1 MKRFFI
7 GALAFIGALSIL
19 FVVGVV
25 GLLMLAASSKPGVP
39 SNLVLELDLQQP
51 LPEYTLDTSLAGAFG
66 EEPTSLRDVVEGLEK
81 AARDP
86 RVKSLVVR
94 VGQPGSAAQVQE
106 LRDAVKAFRA
116 AGKRAVAYA
125 DGFGEAGNG
134 TGAYYLAS
142 AFDAVYIQPSG
153 DVGLTGL
160 VMETPFARDAFE
172 KFGVK
177 PEFGKRAEFKNA
189 VNTFTDASYG
199 APQREAT
206 EAYGGSLFNQVVK
219 GVAEGRKLSEDEVRS
234 LIDRAPFMGQAA
246 VDAKLV
252 DGLRYRDEIH
262 DELKQQAGDG
272 AEFLYVDKYLE
283 RAGRPNQ
290 TGTTIALIYG
300 VGEVL
305 RGKSQS
311 NPLSGGQVMGGD
323 TVAAAF
329 RKAVEDPSVK
339 AILFRVDS
347 PGGSYSA
354 SDTIR
359 REVQRAREAGKPVIV
374 SMGTYAAS
382 GGYFVAMAG
391 DKIVAQPG
399 TLTGS
404 IGVYN
409 GKFVTSELWA
419 KLGVNFDTIAF
430 GKNATFSSSDQE
442 FTPEQRTQLESEL
455 DTIYLDFTSRAAQ
468 ARNMPLEKLQS
479 VAKGRVWT
487 GEDALER
494 GLVDALG
501 GYPKALELAKEAA
514 KLDKDAPV
522 RLVVFPRPRPTGQVL
537 SELLGKHEAD
547 NSDDEAA
554 GSQGAVSSQVLEQ
567 VRAVYR
573 VGAKLGLTGQ
583 GAEGR
588 MLYAPLPEVRW

>member
-81 AARDP
+81 ARTDP

-116 AGKRAVAYA
+116 SGKRAVAYA

-160 VMETPFARDAFE
+160 VMETPFARDAFA

-177 PEFGKRAEFKNA
+177 PEFGKRAEYKNA
-189 VNTFTDASYG
+189 VNTFTDTSYG
-199 APQREAT
+199 PHQREAT
-206 EAYGGSLFNQVVK
+206 EAYGQSLFNQVVK
-219 GVAEGRKLSEDEVRS
+219 GVAEGRKLSEDEVRA

-272 AEFLYVDKYLE
+272 AQLLYVDKYLE

-430 GKNATFSSSDQE
+430 GKNATFSSSDQD
-442 FTPEQRTQLESEL
+442 FTPEQRAQLESEL

-479 VAKGRVWT
+479 VARGRVWT

-514 KLDKDAPV
+514 KLEKDAPV
-522 RLVVFPRPRPTGQVL
+522 RIVVFPRPRPTGQVL
-537 SELLGKHEAD
+537 SEMLGKHEAD

-554 GSQGAVSSQVLEQ
+554 GSQAVMSSQLLEQ

-588 MLYAPLPEVRW
+588 MLYAPVPDVRW

>member
-39 SNLVLELDLQQP
+39 SNLVLELDLKEP

-81 AARDP
+81 AATDP

-94 VGQPGSAAQVQE
+94 IGQPGSAAQVQE

-116 AGKRAVAYA
+116 SGKRAVAYA

-142 AFDAVYIQPSG
+142 AFDSVYIQPSG

-160 VMETPFARDAFE
+160 VMETPFARDAFA
-172 KFGVK
+172 KLGVK

-189 VNTFTDASYG
+189 VNSFTDESYG
-199 APQREAT
+199 PHQREAT
-206 EAYGGSLFNQVVK
+206 EAYGGSLFQQVVK
-219 GVAEGRKLSEDEVRS
+219 GVAEGRKLSEDEVRA

-272 AEFLYVDKYLE
+272 AQFLYVDKYLE
-283 RAGRPNQ
+283 RAGRPHQ
-290 TGTTIALIYG
+290 TGTSIALIYG

-430 GKNATFSSSDQE
+430 GKNATFASSDQE
-442 FTPEQRTQLESEL
+442 FTPEQRAQLETEL

-468 ARNMPLEKLQS
+468 ARNMPLEKLQA

-501 GYPKALELAKEAA
+501 GYPKALELAREAA
-514 KLDKDAPV
+514 KLEKGAPV

-537 SELLGKHEAD
+537 SELLGNHEAD
-547 NSDDEAA
+547 NSDDETT
-554 GSQGAVSSQVLEQ
+554 GSHAAVSSQVLEQ

>member
-25 GLLMLAASSKPGVP
+25 GLLMLASASKPGVP
-39 SNLVLELDLQQP
+39 SNLVLELDLKHP

-66 EEPTSLRDVVEGLEK
+66 DEPTTLRDVVEALGK
-81 AARDP
+81 AGTDP
-86 RVKSLVVR
+86 RVKALVVR

-116 AGKRAVAYA
+116 TGKRAVAYA

-142 AFDAVYIQPSG
+142 AFDSVYIQPSG
-153 DVGLTGL
+153 DVDITGL
-160 VMETPFARDAFE
+160 LMETPFARDAFA
-172 KFGVK
+172 KLGVK
-177 PEFGKRAEFKNA
+177 PEFGKRAEYKNA
-189 VNTFTDASYG
+189 VNTFTDESYG

-206 EAYGGSLFNQVVK
+206 EAYGGSLFSQVVK
-219 GVAEGRKLSEDEVRS
+219 GVAEGRKLSEDEVRA
-234 LIDRAPFMGQAA
+234 LIDRAPYMGQQA

-252 DGLRYRDEIH
+252 DGLRYRDEIY

-272 AEFLYVDKYLE
+272 AKLLYVDKYLE
-283 RAGRPNQ
+283 RAGRPYQ
-290 TGTTIALIYG
+290 TGTSIALIYG

-311 NPLSGGQVMGGD
+311 NPLSGSEVMGGD

-329 RKAVEDPSVK
+329 RKAAEDPTVK

-419 KLGVNFDTIAF
+419 KLGVNWDTIAF
-430 GKNATFSSSDQE
+430 GKNATFSSSDTE
-442 FTPEQRTQLESEL
+442 FTPEQRAKMESQL

-468 ARNMPLEKLQS
+468 ARNMPLEKLQE

-487 GEDALER
+487 GEDALAR

-501 GYPKALELAKEAA
+501 GYPKALELAREAA
-514 KLDKDAPV
+514 KLEKDAPI
-522 RLVVFPRPRPTGQVL
+522 RIVVFPRPKPTGQVL

-547 NSDDEAA
+547 NSDDDAA
-554 GSQGAVSSQVLEQ
+554 GAQAAVAPRVLEQ

-573 VGAKLGLTGQ
+573 VGAKLGLGEE
-583 GAEGR
+583 GVEGR
-588 MLYAPLPEVRW
+588 TLYAPMPELRW

>member
-39 SNLVLELDLQQP
+39 SNLVLELDLQEP

-81 AARDP
+81 AATDP

-94 VGQPGSAAQVQE
+94 IGQPGSAAQVQE

-116 AGKRAVAYA
+116 SGKRAVAYA

-142 AFDAVYIQPSG
+142 AFDSVFIQPSG

-160 VMETPFARDAFE
+160 VMETPFARDAFA

-189 VNTFTDASYG
+189 VNSFTDEAYG
-199 APQREAT
+199 PHQREAT
-206 EAYGGSLFNQVVK
+206 EAYGGSLFQQVVK
-219 GVAEGRKLSEDEVRS
+219 GVAEGRKLSEDEVRA

-283 RAGRPNQ
+283 RAGRPHQ
-290 TGTTIALIYG
+290 TGTSIALIYG

-339 AILFRVDS
+339 AIVFRVDS

-430 GKNATFSSSDQE
+430 GKNATFASSDQE
-442 FTPEQRTQLESEL
+442 FTPEQRAQLETEL

-468 ARNMPLEKLQS
+468 ARNMPLEQLQA

-501 GYPKALELAKEAA
+501 GYPKALELAREAA
-514 KLDKDAPV
+514 KLEKGAPV

-537 SELLGKHEAD
+537 SELLGNHEAD
-547 NSDDEAA
+547 NSDDEAT
-554 GSQGAVSSQVLEQ
+554 GSHAAVSSQVLEQ

>member
-81 AARDP
+81 ARTDP

-116 AGKRAVAYA
+116 SGKRAVAYA

-160 VMETPFARDAFE
+160 VMETPFARDAFA

-177 PEFGKRAEFKNA
+177 PEFGKRAEYKNA
-189 VNTFTDASYG
+189 VNTFTDTSYG
-199 APQREAT
+199 PHQREAT
-206 EAYGGSLFNQVVK
+206 EAYGQSLFNQVVK
-219 GVAEGRKLSEDEVRS
+219 GVAEGRKLSEDEVRA

-272 AEFLYVDKYLE
+272 AQLLYVDKYLE

-339 AILFRVDS
+339 AIVFRVDS

-479 VAKGRVWT
+479 VARGRVWT

-514 KLDKDAPV
+514 KLEKDAPV
-522 RLVVFPRPRPTGQVL
+522 RIVVFPRPRPTGQVL
-537 SELLGKHEAD
+537 SEMLGKHEAD

-554 GSQGAVSSQVLEQ
+554 GSQAVMSSQLLEQ

-588 MLYAPLPEVRW
+588 MLYAPVPDVRW

>member
-7 GALAFIGALSIL
+7 GALAFIGALSVL

-25 GLLMLAASSKPGVP
+25 GLLMLASASKPGVP

-66 EEPTSLRDVVEGLEK
+66 DAPTSLRDVVEGLEQAGK
-81 AARDP
+81 DP

-94 VGQPGSAAQVQE
+94 VGQPGSSAQVQE

-116 AGKRAVAYA
+116 TGKRAVAYA

-142 AFDAVYIQPSG
+142 AFDSVFIQPSG

-160 VMETPFARDAFE
+160 ALETPFARDAFE

-177 PEFGKRAEFKNA
+177 AEYGKRAEFKNA
-189 VNTFTDASYG
+189 VNTFTDNAYG
-199 APQREAT
+199 AAQREAT
-206 EAYGGSLFNQVVK
+206 ESYGGSLFRQVVK
-219 GVAEGRKLSEDEVRS
+219 GVAEGRKLTEDEVRA
-234 LIDRAPFMGQAA
+234 LIDRAPFMGQKA

-252 DGLRYRDEIH
+252 DGLRYRDEIY

-272 AEFLYVDKYLE
+272 AQFLYVDKYLE

-290 TGTTIALIYG
+290 TGTTVALIYG

-329 RKAVEDPSVK
+329 RKAVEDPNVK

-354 SDTIR
+354 SDTVR

-382 GGYFVAMAG
+382 GGYYVAMGA

-409 GKFVTSELWA
+409 GKFVTADFWA
-419 KLGVNFDTIAF
+419 KFGVNFDTIAF
-430 GKNATFSSSDQE
+430 GRNATFSSTDLD
-442 FTPEQRTQLESEL
+442 FTPEQRAQFEAEL
-455 DTIYLDFTSRAAQ
+455 DDIYLDFTSRAAQ
-468 ARNMPLEKLQS
+468 ARNMPLEKLQA

-501 GYPKALELAKEAA
+501 GYAKALELVREAA
-514 KLDKDAPV
+514 KLSKDAPV
-522 RLVVFPRPRPTGQVL
+522 RLQVFPRPKATGQVL
-537 SELLGKHEAD
+537 SELLGKNDAD
-547 NSDDEAA
+547 NSDDDAA
-554 GSQGAVSSQVLEQ
+554 GAQAGVAPRVLEQ

-573 VGAKLGLTGQ
+573 VGAKLGLTEQ
-583 GAEGR
+583 GPEGR
-588 MLYAPLPEVRW
+588 MLYAPMPELRW

>member
-262 DELKQQAGDG
+262 DALKQQAGDG

-554 GSQGAVSSQVLEQ
+554 GSQAAVSSQVLEQ

>member
-66 EEPTSLRDVVEGLEK
+66 EEPTSLRDVVEGLEQ
-81 AARDP
+81 ARTDP

-94 VGQPGSAAQVQE
+94 IGQPGSAAQVQE

-116 AGKRAVAYA
+116 SGKRAVAYA

-134 TGAYYLAS
+134 TGAYYLAT

-160 VMETPFARDAFE
+160 VMETPFARDAFA

-177 PEFGKRAEFKNA
+177 PEFGKRAEYKNA

-199 APQREAT
+199 EHQREAT
-206 EAYGGSLFNQVVK
+206 EAYGRSLFHQVVK
-219 GVAEGRKLSEDEVRS
+219 GVAEGRKLSEDEVRA

-262 DELKQQAGDG
+262 DELEKEAGEG
-272 AEFLYVDKYLE
+272 ARFLYVEKYLE

-290 TGTTIALIYG
+290 TGSTIALIYG

-339 AILFRVDS
+339 AIVFRVDS

-374 SMGTYAAS
+374 TMGTYAAS

-430 GKNATFSSSDQE
+430 GKNATFASSDQE
-442 FTPEQRTQLESEL
+442 FTPEQRAQLESEL
-455 DTIYLDFTSRAAQ
+455 DSIYLDFTSRAAQ

-479 VAKGRVWT
+479 VARGRVWT

-514 KLDKDAPV
+514 KLEKDAPV
-522 RLVVFPRPRPTGQVL
+522 RIVVFPRPRPTGQVL

-554 GSQGAVSSQVLEQ
+554 GSQAVLSSQVLEQ

-588 MLYAPLPEVRW
+588 MLYAPVPEVRW

>member
-81 AARDP
+81 ARTDP

-94 VGQPGSAAQVQE
+94 IGQPGSAAQVQE

-116 AGKRAVAYA
+116 SGKRAVAYA

-160 VMETPFARDAFE
+160 VMETPFARDAFA

-177 PEFGKRAEFKNA
+177 PEFGKRAEYKNA
-189 VNTFTDASYG
+189 VNTFTDTSYG
-199 APQREAT
+199 PHQREAT
-206 EAYGGSLFNQVVK
+206 EAYGQSLFRQVVK
-219 GVAEGRKLSEDEVRS
+219 GVAEGRKLSEDEVRA

-262 DELKQQAGDG
+262 DELKQQAGEG
-272 AEFLYVDKYLE
+272 AQLLYVDKYLE

-290 TGTTIALIYG
+290 TGPTIALIYG

-430 GKNATFSSSDQE
+430 GKNATFASSDQE
-442 FTPEQRTQLESEL
+442 FTPEQRAQLESEL

-468 ARNMPLEKLQS
+468 ARNMPLEQLQS
-479 VAKGRVWT
+479 VARGRVWT

-514 KLDKDAPV
+514 KLEKDAPV
-522 RLVVFPRPRPTGQVL
+522 RIVVFPRPRPTGQVL

-554 GSQGAVSSQVLEQ
+554 GSQAVMSSQVLEQ

-588 MLYAPLPEVRW
+588 MLYAPVPDVRW

>member
-81 AARDP
+81 ARTDP

-116 AGKRAVAYA
+116 SGKRAVAYA

-160 VMETPFARDAFE
+160 VMETPFARDAFA

-177 PEFGKRAEFKNA
+177 PEFGKRAEYKNA

-199 APQREAT
+199 PHQREAT
-206 EAYGGSLFNQVVK
+206 EAYGQSLFNQVVK
-219 GVAEGRKLSEDEVRS
+219 GVAEGRKLSEDQVRA

-262 DELKQQAGDG
+262 DELKQQAGEG
-272 AEFLYVDKYLE
+272 AQLLYVDKYLE

-479 VAKGRVWT
+479 VARGRVWT

-514 KLDKDAPV
+514 KLEKDAPV
-522 RLVVFPRPRPTGQVL
+522 RIVVFPRPRPTGQVL
-537 SELLGKHEAD
+537 SEMLGKHEAD

-554 GSQGAVSSQVLEQ
+554 GSQAVMSSQVMEQ

-588 MLYAPLPEVRW
+588 MLYAPVPDVRW

>member
-66 EEPTSLRDVVEGLEK
+66 EEPTTLRDVVEGLEK
-81 AARDP
+81 ARTDP

-160 VMETPFARDAFE
+160 VMETPFARDAFA

-189 VNTFTDASYG
+189 VNTFTDESYG
-199 APQREAT
+199 AHQREAT

-219 GVAEGRKLSEDEVRS
+219 GVAEGRKLSEDEVRA

-262 DELKQQAGDG
+262 DELKKEAGEG
-272 AEFLYVDKYLE
+272 AQFLYVEKYLE
-283 RAGRPNQ
+283 RAGRPHQ
-290 TGTTIALIYG
+290 TGSTIALIYG

-430 GKNATFSSSDQE
+430 GKNATFASSDQE
-442 FTPEQRTQLESEL
+442 FTPEQRAQLESEL

-468 ARNMPLEKLQS
+468 ARNMPLEKLQA

-522 RLVVFPRPRPTGQVL
+522 RVVVFPRPRPTGQVL
-537 SELLGKHEAD
+537 SELLGKHDAD
-547 NSDDEAA
+547 NSDDDAA
-554 GSQGAVSSQVLEQ
+554 GGHAAVSSQVLEQ

>member
-25 GLLMLAASSKPGVP
+25 GLLMLAAASKPGVP
-39 SNLVLELDLQQP
+39 SNLILELDLQHP

-66 EEPTSLRDVVEGLEK
+66 EAPTSLRDVVEGLEQG
-81 AARDP
+81 ARDP

-94 VGQPGSAAQVQE
+94 IGQPGSAAQVQE

-116 AGKRAVAYA
+116 SGKRAVAYA

-142 AFDAVYIQPSG
+142 AFDSVYIQPSG

-160 VMETPFARDAFE
+160 AVETPFARDAFA
-172 KFGVK
+172 KLGVK
-177 PEFGKRAEFKNA
+177 PEFAKRAEYKNA
-189 VNTFTDASYG
+189 VNTFTDESYG
-199 APQREAT
+199 PYQREAT
-206 EAYGGSLFNQVVK
+206 EAYGGSLFRQVVK
-219 GVAEGRKLSEDEVRS
+219 GVAEGRKLSEDEVRA
-234 LIDRAPFMGQAA
+234 LIDRAPLLGQQALE
-246 VDAKLV
+246 AKLV

-262 DELKQQAGDG
+262 DELEQQAGEG
-272 AEFLYVDKYLE
+272 AKFLYVDKYLE
-283 RAGRPNQ
+283 RAGRPYQ
-290 TGTTIALIYG
+290 TGSATIALIYG

-323 TVAAAF
+323 TVAGAF

-347 PGGSYSA
+347 PGGSYTA

-404 IGVYN
+404 IGVYS

-430 GKNATFSSSDQE
+430 GRNASFASSDQP
-442 FTPEQRTQLESEL
+442 FTPEQRAHLESEL
-455 DTIYLDFTSRAAQ
+455 DTLYLDFTSRAAQ
-468 ARNMPLEKLQS
+468 ARNMPLEKLQE
-479 VAKGRVWT
+479 VARGRVWT

-514 KLDKDAPV
+514 KLEKDTPV
-522 RLVVFPRPRPTGQVL
+522 RVVVFPRPRPTGEVL

-547 NSDDEAA
+547 NSDDES
-554 GSQGAVSSQVLEQ
+554 GSQASVSSRVLEQ

>member
-25 GLLMLAASSKPGVP
+25 GLLMLAAASKPGVP
-39 SNLVLELDLQQP
+39 SNLILELDLQQP

-66 EEPTSLRDVVEGLEK
+66 EEPTSLRDVVEGLEQG
-81 AARDP
+81 ARDP

-94 VGQPGSAAQVQE
+94 IGQPGSAAQVQE

-116 AGKRAVAYA
+116 SGKRAVAYA

-160 VMETPFARDAFE
+160 VMETPFARDAFA
-172 KFGVK
+172 KLGVK
-177 PEFGKRAEFKNA
+177 PEFAKRAEYKNA
-189 VNTFTDASYG
+189 VNSFTDESYG
-199 APQREAT
+199 PYQREAT
-206 EAYGGSLFNQVVK
+206 EAFGGSLFRQVVK
-219 GVAEGRKLSEDEVRS
+219 GVAEGRKLSEDEVRA
-234 LIDRAPFMGQAA
+234 LIDRAPLLGQAA

-262 DELKQQAGDG
+262 DELKREAGEG
-272 AEFLYVDKYLE
+272 AKFLYVDKYLE
-283 RAGRPNQ
+283 RAGRPHQ
-290 TGTTIALIYG
+290 TGSATIALIYG

-323 TVAAAF
+323 TVAGAF

-374 SMGTYAAS
+374 TMGTYAAS
-382 GGYFVAMAG
+382 GGYFVAMDG

-430 GKNATFSSSDQE
+430 GRNATFSSSDQE
-442 FTPEQRTQLESEL
+442 FTPEQRAQLESEL

-468 ARNMPLEKLQS
+468 ARGMPLEKLQA

-501 GYPKALELAKEAA
+501 GYPKALELAKEAV

-522 RLVVFPRPRPTGQVL
+522 RVVVFPRPRPTGQVL

-547 NSDDEAA
+547 NSDDEA
-554 GSQGAVSSQVLEQ
+554 GSQATVSARLMEQ

-573 VGAKLGLTGQ
+573 VGAKLGLTGP
-583 GAEGR
+583 GAEER
-588 MLYAPLPEVRW
+588 ALYAPLPEVRW

>member
-81 AARDP
+81 ARTDP

-94 VGQPGSAAQVQE
+94 IGQPGSAAQVQE

-116 AGKRAVAYA
+116 SGKRAVAYA

-134 TGAYYLAS
+134 TGAYYLAT

-160 VMETPFARDAFE
+160 VMETPFARDAFA

-177 PEFGKRAEFKNA
+177 PEFGKRAEYKNA
-189 VNTFTDASYG
+189 VNTFTDAAYG
-199 APQREAT
+199 PHQREAT
-206 EAYGGSLFNQVVK
+206 EAYGLSLFNQVVK
-219 GVAEGRKLSEDEVRS
+219 GVAEGRKLSEDEVRA
-234 LIDRAPFMGQAA
+234 LIDRAPFMGQQA

-272 AEFLYVDKYLE
+272 AQLLYVDKYLE

-479 VAKGRVWT
+479 VARGRVWT

-501 GYPKALELAKEAA
+501 GYAKALELAKEAA
-514 KLDKDAPV
+514 KLEKDAPV
-522 RLVVFPRPRPTGQVL
+522 RIVVFPRPRPTGQVL
-537 SELLGKHEAD
+537 SELLGKHDAD

-554 GSQGAVSSQVLEQ
+554 GSQAVMSSQVLEQ

-573 VGAKLGLTGQ
+573 VGAKLGLMGQ

-588 MLYAPLPEVRW
+588 MLYAPVPEVRW

>member
-81 AARDP
+81 ARTDP

-94 VGQPGSAAQVQE
+94 IGQPGSAAQVQE

-116 AGKRAVAYA
+116 SGKRAVAYA

-134 TGAYYLAS
+134 TGAYYLAT

-160 VMETPFARDAFE
+160 VMETPFARDAFA

-177 PEFGKRAEFKNA
+177 PEFGKRAEYKNA
-189 VNTFTDASYG
+189 VNTFTDAAYG
-199 APQREAT
+199 AHQREAT
-206 EAYGGSLFNQVVK
+206 EAYGLSLFNQVVK
-219 GVAEGRKLSEDEVRS
+219 GVAEGRKLSEDQVRA

-272 AEFLYVDKYLE
+272 AQLLYVDKYLE

-455 DTIYLDFTSRAAQ
+455 DAIYLDFTSRAAQ

-479 VAKGRVWT
+479 VARGRVWT

-501 GYPKALELAKEAA
+501 GYAKALELAKEAA
-514 KLDKDAPV
+514 KLEKDAPV
-522 RLVVFPRPRPTGQVL
+522 RIVVFPRPRPTGQVL
-537 SELLGKHEAD
+537 SELLGKHDAD

-554 GSQGAVSSQVLEQ
+554 GSQAVMSSQVLEQ

-573 VGAKLGLTGQ
+573 VGAKLGLMGQ

-588 MLYAPLPEVRW
+588 MLYAPVPEVRW

>member
-25 GLLMLAASSKPGVP
+25 GLLMLASASKPSVP
-39 SNLVLELDLQQP
+39 SNLVLELDLKHP

-66 EEPTSLRDVVEGLEK
+66 DEPTTLRDVVEALGK
-81 AARDP
+81 AGTDP
-86 RVKSLVVR
+86 RVKALVVR

-116 AGKRAVAYA
+116 TGKRAVAYA

-142 AFDAVYIQPSG
+142 AFDSVYIQPSG
-153 DVGLTGL
+153 DVDVTGL
-160 VMETPFARDAFE
+160 LMETPFARDAFA
-172 KFGVK
+172 KVGVK
-177 PEFGKRAEFKNA
+177 PEFGKRAEYKNA
-189 VNTFTDASYG
+189 VNTFTDESYG

-206 EAYGGSLFNQVVK
+206 EAYGGSLFSQIVK
-219 GVAEGRKLSEDEVRS
+219 GVAEGRKLSEDEVRAI
-234 LIDRAPFMGQAA
+234 IDRAPYMGQQA

-252 DGLRYRDEIH
+252 DGLRYRDEIY

-272 AEFLYVDKYLE
+272 AKFLYVDKYLE
-283 RAGRPNQ
+283 RAGRPYQ
-290 TGTTIALIYG
+290 TGTSIALIFG

-311 NPLSGGQVMGGD
+311 NPLSGSEVMGGD

-419 KLGVNFDTIAF
+419 KLGVNWDTISF
-430 GKNATFSSSDQE
+430 GKNATFSSSDSE
-442 FTPEQRTQLESEL
+442 FTPEQRAKMESQL

-468 ARNMPLEKLQS
+468 ARNMPLEKLQE

-487 GEDALER
+487 GEDALAR

-501 GYPKALELAKEAA
+501 GYPKALELVREAA
-514 KLDKDAPV
+514 KLEKDAPL
-522 RLVVFPRPRPTGQVL
+522 RIVVFPRPKPTGQVL

-547 NSDDEAA
+547 NSDDDAA
-554 GSQGAVSSQVLEQ
+554 GAQSAVAPQVLEQ

-573 VGAKLGLTGQ
+573 VGAKLGLGEE
-583 GAEGR
+583 GVEGR
-588 MLYAPLPEVRW
+588 TLYAPMPELRW

>member
-25 GLLMLAASSKPGVP
+25 GLLMLASSGKPGVP
-39 SNLVLELDLQQP
+39 SNVVLEMDLQQP

-66 EEPTSLRDVVEGLEK
+66 EEPTSLRDVVEALEK
-81 AARDP
+81 AGTDP
-86 RVKSLVVR
+86 RVKALVVR

-106 LRDAVKAFRA
+106 LRDAVTAFRA
-116 AGKRAVAYA
+116 KGKRAVAYA
-125 DGFGEAGNG
+125 EGFGEAGNG

-142 AFDAVYIQPSG
+142 AFDTVYIQPSG
-153 DVGLTGL
+153 DVSLTGL
-160 VMETPFARDAFE
+160 AIETPFARDAFA

-177 PEFGKRAEFKNA
+177 PEYAKRAEYKSA
-189 VNTFTDASYG
+189 VNTFTEQGYDVF
-199 APQREAT
+199 QREST
-206 EAYGGSLFNQVVK
+206 EAFGQSLFNQVVK
-219 GVAEGRKLSEDEVRS
+219 GVAEGRKLSEDDVRA
-234 LIDRAPFMGQAA
+234 LIDRAPFLGQQA

-262 DELKQQAGDG
+262 TELEELAGKG
-272 AEFLYVDKYLE
+272 AKFLYLDKYLE
-283 RAGRPNQ
+283 RAGRPNP
-290 TGTTIALIYG
+290 TGIPVALIFG
-300 VGEVL
+300 VGEVN

-354 SDTIR
+354 SDTVR

-374 SMGTYAAS
+374 SMGSYAAS
-382 GGYFVAMAG
+382 GGYFAAMAA
-391 DKIVAQPG
+391 DKMVAQPG

-409 GKFVTSELWA
+409 GKFVTHELWA

-430 GKNATFSSSDQE
+430 GKNATFASTDQD
-442 FTPEQRTQLESEL
+442 FTPEQRAQLESEL
-455 DTIYLDFTSRAAQ
+455 DTVYLDFTTRAAQ
-468 ARNMPLEKLQS
+468 ARNMPLEKLQA

-501 GYPKALELAKEAA
+501 GYPKALELVREAA
-514 KLDKDAPV
+514 KMEKDAPV
-522 RLVVFPRPRPTGQVL
+522 RLVVFPRPKPTGQVL
-537 SELLGKHEAD
+537 SELLGKSDAE
-547 NSDDEAA
+547 NSDDAAA
-554 GSQGAVSSQVLEQ
+554 GSQASVSTRVLEQ

-573 VGAKLGLTGQ
+573 VGAALGVTGEQ
-583 GAEGR
+583 ARGR
-588 MLYAPLPEVRW
+588 TLYAPMPEVRW

>member
-39 SNLVLELDLQQP
+39 SNLVLELDLQHP

-81 AARDP
+81 AATDP

-94 VGQPGSAAQVQE
+94 IGQPGSSAQVQE
-106 LRDAVKAFRA
+106 LRDAVKSFRA
-116 AGKRAVAYA
+116 SGKRAVAYA

-142 AFDAVYIQPSG
+142 AFDSVYIQPSG

-160 VMETPFARDAFE
+160 VMETPFARDAFA
-172 KFGVK
+172 KLGVK
-177 PEFGKRAEFKNA
+177 PEFGKRAEYKNA
-189 VNTFTDASYG
+189 VNSFTDESYG
-199 APQREAT
+199 PHQREAT
-206 EAYGGSLFNQVVK
+206 EAYGGGLFRQVVK
-219 GVAEGRKLSEDEVRS
+219 GVAEGRKLSEDEVRA

-262 DELKQQAGDG
+262 DELKQQAGEG
-272 AEFLYVDKYLE
+272 AKFLYVDKYLE
-283 RAGRPNQ
+283 RAGRPHQ
-290 TGTTIALIYG
+290 TGTTVALIYG

-374 SMGTYAAS
+374 TMGSYAAS

-430 GKNATFSSSDQE
+430 GKNATFASSDQE
-442 FTPEQRTQLESEL
+442 FTPEQRAQLESEL

-468 ARNMPLEKLQS
+468 ARNMPLEKLQA

-501 GYPKALELAKEAA
+501 GYPKALELAREAA
-514 KLDKDAPV
+514 KLEKDAPV
-522 RLVVFPRPRPTGQVL
+522 RIVVFPRPRPTGQVL

-547 NSDDEAA
+547 NSDDEAT
-554 GSQGAVSSQVLEQ
+554 GSQAAVSSQVMEQ

-588 MLYAPLPEVRW
+588 ALYAPLPEVRW

>member
-7 GALAFIGALSIL
+7 GALAFIGALSVL

-25 GLLMLAASSKPGVP
+25 GLLMLASSSKPDVP

-51 LPEYTLDTSLAGAFG
+51 LPEYTLDTSFAGAFG
-66 EEPTSLRDVVEGLEK
+66 DTPTSLRDVVEALEK
-81 AARDP
+81 AGTDS
-86 RVKSLVVR
+86 RVKALVVR
-94 VGQPGSAAQVQE
+94 VGQPGSASQVQE

-116 AGKRAVAYA
+116 TGKRAVAYA

-134 TGAYYLAS
+134 TGAYYLAT

-160 VMETPFARDAFE
+160 TVETPFARDAFE

-177 PEFGKRAEFKNA
+177 AEYGKRAEYKNA

-206 EAYGGSLFNQVVK
+206 EAYGNSLFNQVVK

-234 LIDRAPFMGQAA
+234 LIDRGPFMGQKAL
-246 VDAKLV
+246 DAKLV

-262 DELKQQAGDG
+262 DELKKLAGDG
-272 AEFLYVDKYLE
+272 ARFLYVDKYLE
-283 RAGRPNQ
+283 RAGRPHQ
-290 TGTTIALIYG
+290 TGSTIALIYG
-300 VGEVL
+300 VGEVQ

-311 NPLSGGQVMGGD
+311 NPLSGGQVMGAD

-329 RKAVEDPSVK
+329 RKAAEDSNVK

-354 SDTIR
+354 SDTVR

-374 SMGTYAAS
+374 TMGTYAAS
-382 GGYFVAMAG
+382 GGYFAAMGA

-409 GKFVTSELWA
+409 GKFVTADFWA
-419 KLGVNFDTIAF
+419 KFGVNFDTLDF
-430 GKNATFSSSDQE
+430 GKNASYASSDLE
-442 FTPEQRTQLESEL
+442 FTPEQRAQFESEL
-455 DTIYLDFTSRAAQ
+455 DAIYLDFTTRAAQ
-468 ARNMPLEKLQS
+468 ARNMPLEQLQA

-487 GEDALER
+487 GEDAKER

-501 GYPKALELAKEAA
+501 GYATALALAKEAA
-514 KLDKDAPV
+514 KLEKDAPV
-522 RLVVFPRPRPTGQVL
+522 RLQVFPRPKATGEVL
-537 SELLGKHEAD
+537 SELLGKNDAD
-547 NSDDEAA
+547 NSDDDASGAHA
-554 GSQGAVSSQVLEQ
+554 GISPQVLEQ

-573 VGAKLGLTGQ
+573 VGAKLGLTSQ
-583 GAEGR
+583 GREGR
-588 MLYAPLPEVRW
+588 MLYAPPPEVRW